1 MREFFIWL
9 FSDDKP
15 FNIDVF
21 NFWHILYAVLIIG
34 LTIVLGVFLSRKD
47 EKTQER
53 ALRIIAFATAA
64 IYLFDFF
71 VQPLMHGD
79 ASVAGEMNIDKL
91 PFHICIV
98 LCPVIAFIQFNKRF
112 EKFFNIIREPVAMLA
127 IVAPLMYITYP
138 NGAVGDISPICYRIL
153 QTFIY
158 HGLVFS
164 WGFNTLATKTVVPN
178 IKNWWKSLA
187 CIVCVVL
194 WASLGN
200 AVYSN
205 PDHHYD
211 WFFLTGSS
219 FPFVPEGVMPFA
231 VIAAVLGMVFI
242 IYGIYYAFM
251 AIKKKN
257 AEKKDCI
264 VRSA

>member
-15 FNIDVF
+15 FNIDIF
-21 NFWHILYAVLIIG
+21 NFWHILYTMTIIG
-34 LTIVLGVFLSRKD
+34 LTIVLGVFLSKKD
-47 EKTQER
+47 KATQQK
-53 ALRIIAFATAA
+53 ALGIIAFAMTA
-64 IYLFDFF
+64 IYLVDFF

-79 ASVAGEMNIDKL
+79 AGVAGEMNIDKL
-91 PFHICIV
+91 PFHICTV
-98 LCPVIAFIQFNKRF
+98 LCPIIAFVQFNKRF
-112 EKFFNIIREPVAMLA
+112 ERFFNMIKEPVAMLA

-138 NGAVGDISPICYRIL
+138 NGAVGDISPICYKIL

-164 WGFNTLATKTVVPN
+164 WGFNTLATKAVVPS
-178 IKNWWKSLA
+178 IRRLWRSLA
-187 CIVCVVL
+187 MILCIAL

-200 AVYSN
+200 ALYTN

-219 FPFVPEGVMPFA
+219 FTFIPAKIMPL
-231 VIAAVLGMVFI
+231 VVVGTILGMVLI
-242 IYGIYYAFM
+242 VYGIYYAFM
-251 AIKKKN
+251 AIKKKKRR
-257 AEKKDCI
+257 EKDCV
-264 VRSA
+264 VRIT

>member
-1 MREFFIWL
+1 MRNFFIWL

-21 NFWHILYAVLIIG
+21 SFFHILYAVLIIG
-34 LTIVLGVFLSRKD
+34 STIALGVFLSKKG
-47 EKTQER
+47 EKTAEK
-53 ALRIIAFATAA
+53 ALRIIAFA
-64 IYLFDFF
+64 IIFLYLSDFF

-79 ASVAGEMNIDKL
+79 ANVGGEMNIDKL
-91 PFHICIV
+91 PFHICT
-98 LCPVIAFIQFNKRF
+98 LLAPVIAFVQFNKSF
-112 EKFFNIIREPVAMLA
+112 ERFFNMIKEPIALLA

-138 NGAVGDISPICYRIL
+138 NGAVGDISPLCYKIL

-164 WGFNTLATKTVVPN
+164 WGFNMLATKNVVPC
-178 IKNWWKSLA
+178 IKNWWKALA
-187 CIVCVVL
+187 CIICIAL

-200 AVYSN
+200 AVYIN
-205 PDHHYD
+205 PEHHYD

-219 FPFVPEGVMPFA
+219 FPFVPTPLMPFA
-231 VIAAVLGMVFI
+231 VIAAILGMVFI
-242 IYGIYYAFM
+242 IYGIYYGFM

-257 AEKKDCI
+257 AEKK
-264 VRSA
+264 SA